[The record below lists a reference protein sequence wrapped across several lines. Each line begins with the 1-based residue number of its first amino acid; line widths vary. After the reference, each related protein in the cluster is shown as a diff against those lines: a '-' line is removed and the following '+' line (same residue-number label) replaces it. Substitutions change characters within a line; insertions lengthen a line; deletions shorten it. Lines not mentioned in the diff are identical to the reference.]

1 LRPDRE
7 ALKAA
12 LEILTNAKKPLLF
25 VESGITRC
33 EALDEVV
40 RFAELI
46 GAKVFQGWMSDV
58 NFPVTHPQ
66 YLGDMDPTG
75 PQARQLF
82 KGVDLLIGIGCPMFD
97 QGFYSP
103 ENPLPQDLKVI
114 QIDENPWEIGK
125 NIPVDCGIQGDI
137 KAALMELNES
147 LTEEMPPPARED
159 VLKRIKEIADEKSR
173 LDSQLKKQIQE
184 EKDQVPI
191 AISRLMAGIR
201 ESITDDTIVVDDCWS
216 SSGVLRSVLDLSKK
230 GQFFRARR
238 GGSIGWGLP
247 GAMGVK
253 LGAPNRPVIAVSGDG
268 SAAWSMQTFWTAAR
282 YHIPVTFILTNNAT
296 YRQVKLVRKRILG
309 DYPLNERHEGM
320 ELDEPVM
327 DFCLLAQSMGVPGSK
342 VVNPKDLGP
351 TLKTAVESGQPHL
364 VEVFVE
370 NKP

>member
-1 LRPDRE
+1 
-7 ALKAA
+7 
-12 LEILTNAKKPLLF
+12 
-25 VESGITRC
+25 RC
-33 EALDEVV
+33 EALEEVV

-46 GAKVFQGWMSDV
+46 GAKVYQGWMSDV

-75 PQARQLF
+75 PQAAQLF
-82 KGVDLLIGIGCPMFD
+82 NDADLLIGIGCPMFD
-97 QGFYSP
+97 QGFYGP
-103 ENPLPQDLKVI
+103 EMPLPESLRVI

-125 NIPVDCGIQGDI
+125 NMPVDCGIHGDI
-137 KAALMELNES
+137 KAALTELNES
-147 LTEEMPPPARED
+147 IGKKMPPPAREG
-159 VLKRIKEIADEKSR
+159 VLKRIQEIADEKSR
-173 LDSQLKKQIQE
+173 IDSQLNKQIEE
-184 EKDQVPI
+184 EKDHVPI
-191 AISRLMAGIR
+191 AIPRLMAEIR
-201 ESITDDTIVVDDCWS
+201 ESITEDTIVVDDCWS
-216 SSGVLRSVLDLSKK
+216 SSGMLRSILDLSRP
-230 GQFFRARR
+230 GRFFRARR

-247 GAMGVK
+247 GALGVK
-253 LGAPNRPVIAVSGDG
+253 LGAPERPVIAVSGDG

-282 YHIPVTFILTNNAT
+282 YHIPVTFVLTNNAT

-342 VVNPKDLGP
+342 VVNPEDLGP
-351 TLKTAVESGQPHL
+351 ALKTAMGSGGPHL